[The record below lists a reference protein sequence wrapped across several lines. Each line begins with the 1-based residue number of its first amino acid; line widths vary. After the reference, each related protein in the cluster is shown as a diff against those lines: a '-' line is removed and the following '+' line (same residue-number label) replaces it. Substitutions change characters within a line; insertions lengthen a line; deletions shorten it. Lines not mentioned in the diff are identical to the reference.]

1 VDYVTPSL
9 KTGDGTEV
17 GLRRIHGVATG
28 SLEAFSSQFVSSKSP
43 PSSEQPSLKIFPK
56 PTQDFALPSELSTPL
71 ILIGPGTGIA
81 PFMGFLAHRKALIAT
96 SSNSGSVGTVTV
108 FSGCRHQHHD
118 WLYHKELQS
127 MKDEGIIT
135 NLYSAFSRDGTK
147 KVYVQDIMKNNP
159 ECSKHLVD
167 TIVNGNGRVYICG
180 DGNRMARDVQNVLAE
195 LIGTHI
201 DSTKIEEHG
210 KSYIENMKNEGR
222 FLLDIWS

>member
-1 VDYVTPSL
+1 
-9 KTGDGTEV
+9 
-17 GLRRIHGVATG
+17 
-28 SLEAFSSQFVSSKSP
+28 
-43 PSSEQPSLKIFPK
+43 
-56 PTQDFALPSELSTPL
+56 
-71 ILIGPGTGIA
+71 
-81 PFMGFLAHRKALIAT
+81 
-96 SSNSGSVGTVTV
+96 
-108 FSGCRHQHHD
+108 
-118 WLYHKELQS
+118 

-135 NLYSAFSRDGTK
+135 YLYSAFSRDGTK

-159 ECSKHLVD
+159 ECSKHLVE